1 MATKKSAPVK
11 DEKAAVAAAE
21 PAEEKKPAVKKPAA
35 KKPAAKK
42 PTEKKT
48 AAAAV
53 KPAETVVEKPAE
65 EKAAEKK
72 PAAKKSTAK
81 KPAAKK
87 TAEKKPAVKKSAAK
101 ESAEAPK
108 AAPAEASGVEA
119 VPAPSAA
126 AEEATP
132 AVAAAVEETPVAEAA
147 PAEAVE
153 VQPEAP
159 APETQTESLPEPRRS
174 VAFIGSECYP
184 FVKTGG
190 LGDVMYALPRALIK
204 QNCDVRVILPRYKCI
219 PWKYQEK
226 MVYRGEFMM
235 DLFADG
241 RSFYVGIMEYIM
253 DGVVYDFI
261 DNEEFFSAGNPY
273 TNLVDDIPK
282 YCFFSKAALA
292 ALNYLDWIPDIIH
305 CHDWQAALVPVYL
318 KTLFA
323 GTRVGGAKTMLTIH
337 NLRFQGIYSIP
348 AVKYWSGLPDHLFNI
363 HVLKQGYNDANL
375 MKAGLAYADMITT
388 VSNTYAGEIQT
399 GFYGENLDAH
409 LRHHSGKLRGIV
421 NGIDVELWDS
431 STDKL
436 LPVGYDAADVVEKK
450 KQIKRDLQEK
460 LGLEQDENKFVI
472 GLISRLTNQKG
483 LDLVNAIL
491 PELIDGNTQVV
502 VLGTGEPWYED
513 AFRYYENSYKGSV
526 CANIMYDEGRAH
538 QIYGVADALLVPSL
552 FEPCG
557 LTQLIAMRYGTVP
570 IVRETGGLKDTV
582 EPYNQYTD
590 SGNGFTFDRYES
602 GLLLDAVNR
611 AKTLYFTE
619 RERWDEMVVRDM
631 KKDVSWDQSAMQYRA
646 LYVELRP

>member
-1 MATKKSAPVK
+1 MATKKSAPAK
-11 DEKAAVAAAE
+11 DEKLAVAAE
-21 PAEEKKPAVKKPAA
+21 PAEEKKPAVKKTAAKKTAAKKPAEKTAAAVKTADTAAKKPAAEKAGEKKPAA

-42 PTEKKT
+42 P
-48 AAAAV
+48 A
-53 KPAETVVEKPAE
+53 
-65 EKAAEKK
+65 
-72 PAAKKSTAK
+72 AK

-87 TAEKKPAVKKSAAK
+87 
-101 ESAEAPK
+101 
-108 AAPAEASGVEA
+108 
-119 VPAPSAA
+119 AA
-126 AEEATP
+126 AEESKA
-132 AVAAAVEETPVAEAA
+132 AVAEAPAAEAA
-147 PAEAVE
+147 PAPVEAPSAPPVEEAAPAVE
-153 VQPEAP
+153 AAPVAEPVVETVEAQAEAP
-159 APETQTESLPEPRRS
+159 APETETLPLPEPRRS
-174 VAFIGSECYP
+174 IAFIGSECYP

-226 MVYRGEFMM
+226 MVYKGEFMM

-241 RSFYVGIMEYIM
+241 RSFYVGIMEYVM

-305 CHDWQAALVPVYL
+305 CHDWQAAMVPVYL

-363 HVLKQGYNDANL
+363 DVLKQGYNDANL

-431 STDKL
+431 ATDKL

-538 QIYGVADALLVPSL
+538 QIYGGADALLVPSL